1 MSAPT
6 VSAVVETAEIALPI
20 TGMTC
25 ASCVNRIDRFLR
37 KADGV
42 SEVSVN
48 LATESATI
56 RYLPEL
62 TGAADLARVISNAG
76 YEVPV
81 AALDLVGRANEGE
94 REAAREAMEATR
106 VAARERE
113 KRALLRD
120 GIGATL
126 FGLVAMAIMLQPW
139 FMISM
144 ERINWIL
151 IVPTTI
157 VQFGVGWRFHSRAL
171 RALRHGSLTMET
183 LVSLGTTSA
192 WAWSVVITLFHDQL
206 MRIGIPAHA
215 TWDAAALIL
224 GFVAL
229 GRWLEAR
236 AKDAST
242 SAVRSLLALRPE
254 SAELLTSADAIEGRT
269 VPRTSVIAGDLLL
282 VRPGARIPV
291 DGVIVSGR
299 ASVDESL
306 LTGESSPVERGE
318 GSRVVAGALLTDA
331 TLVIRTTAVG
341 EGTTLARIVA
351 AVERAQASKPAI
363 ARLADRISE
372 IFVPTII
379 LISILTFVGWYLL
392 GAEPKL
398 VRAVA
403 TAIAVLV
410 VACPCAMGLAT
421 PTAVIVGMGRGAEA
435 GILVRDAA
443 LLESAGKM
451 KAVVWDKTGTLTT
464 GDLALASIRPLGGGE
479 FAGQDESLLA
489 LVASAEARSEHP
501 LARGVVTAARARN
514 LTLAV
519 ADDIAIEPGR
529 GLRATVG
536 GRRVVVGNRNLV
548 ESVDRGAAAQLELIA
563 AAEAQAGRTP
573 LYVLVDERA
582 VGVISLAD
590 SIRPEAPAAIRA
602 LARRGVSSWIVSGDR
617 QEVVDAV
624 ATQLGIP
631 SERAIGGTLPSG
643 KAEALTKIRELE
655 GSVGA
660 VGDGINDAPMLAAAD
675 VGIAM
680 GGGTD
685 VASDA
690 ASATLSSGSPSAV
703 PALVDLARATTR
715 TIRQN
720 LAWAFGYNLLLVPLA
735 AGLALPAFGIGL
747 DPALAAAAMGLSS
760 VSVVANSLRLRRIR
774 LTD

>member
-1 MSAPT
+1 M
-6 VSAVVETAEIALPI
+6 
-20 TGMTC
+20 
-25 ASCVNRIDRFLR
+25 
-37 KADGV
+37 
-42 SEVSVN
+42 
-48 LATESATI
+48 
-56 RYLPEL
+56 
-62 TGAADLARVISNAG
+62 
-76 YEVPV
+76 
-81 AALDLVGRANEGE
+81 
-94 REAAREAMEATR
+94 
-106 VAARERE
+106 
-113 KRALLRD
+113 
-120 GIGATL
+120 
-126 FGLVAMAIMLQPW
+126 
-139 FMISM
+139 
-144 ERINWIL
+144 
-151 IVPTTI
+151 
-157 VQFGVGWRFHSRAL
+157 
-171 RALRHGSLTMET
+171 
-183 LVSLGTTSA
+183 
-192 WAWSVVITLFHDQL
+192 
-206 MRIGIPAHA
+206 
-215 TWDAAALIL
+215 
-224 GFVAL
+224 
-229 GRWLEAR
+229 
-236 AKDAST
+236 
-242 SAVRSLLALRPE
+242 
-254 SAELLTSADAIEGRT
+254 
-269 VPRTSVIAGDLLL
+269 
-282 VRPGARIPV
+282 
-291 DGVIVSGR
+291 
-299 ASVDESL
+299 
-306 LTGESSPVERGE
+306 ERGE
-318 GSRVVAGALLTDA
+318 GSRVVAGALITDA

-379 LISILTFVGWYLL
+379 LISILTFVGWYLF

-464 GDLALASIRPLGGGE
+464 GDLALASIRPLEGGE
-479 FAGQDESLLA
+479 FAGRDEPLLA

-501 LARGVVTAARARN
+501 LARGVVAAARARN
-514 LTLAV
+514 LAFTA
-519 ADDIAIEPGR
+519 ADEISIEPGR
-529 GLRATVG
+529 GLRATIG
-536 GRRVVVGNRNLV
+536 GRRVVVGNRNLA
-548 ESVDRGAAAQLELIA
+548 ESVDRGAASQLEVIA

-590 SIRPEAPAAIRA
+590 SIRPEAAEAISA
-602 LARRGVSSWIVSGDR
+602 LVRRGVSSWIVSGDR

-624 ATQLGIP
+624 ATQLGIAP
-631 SERAIGGTLPSG
+631 ERAIGGTLPSG
-643 KAEALTKIRELE
+643 KAEALTKIRERE

-703 PALVDLARATTR
+703 VALVDLARATTR

-747 DPALAAAAMGLSS
+747 DPVFAAAAMGLSS
-760 VSVVANSLRLRRIR
+760 VSVVANSLRLRG
-774 LTD
+774 LKLSV